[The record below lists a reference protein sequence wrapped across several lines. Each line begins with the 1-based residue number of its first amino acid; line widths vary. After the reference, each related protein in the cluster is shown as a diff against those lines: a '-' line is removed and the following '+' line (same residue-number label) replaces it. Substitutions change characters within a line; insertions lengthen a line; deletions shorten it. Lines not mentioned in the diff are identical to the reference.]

1 MTVTTQ
7 NPTSFEFVK
16 SKYSSDL
23 DIPDSASDDDNLYRA
38 IRDLDLSNSKVRKYL
53 NHIRWYNLRSNQ
65 RILAAGIPYAIL
77 CFCGFL
83 ICLLPLPGLQS
94 AFAVDRIVQ
103 PALFTA
109 GGVWFSDPAHS
120 TQYFMNTMT
129 IAALAFLGA
138 YVFTLRIF
146 IRAVA
151 TFDLSPVTMLR
162 ATAHVILSVSG
173 AVLIWRAL
181 PDPVS
186 QLAGGSYQEAAT
198 RSLPFAW
205 FFMAF
210 IFGFVPDSGLQ
221 FIFTRGSQWIRAIK
235 TTDDR
240 FIGNTKS
247 VPLDVIDGIDF
258 FTRFRLEEANIF
270 EVQNL
275 AVVNP
280 IMLHIETPF
289 GIYQTIDWV
298 AQAQL
303 CTVVGPERFLMF
315 RQHNIR
321 TIFDLERSVL
331 SVHSTPE
338 LRRFVGSV
346 LTMPTQTRTRLL
358 AESEMTYNGLG
369 GTAATKLDGP
379 SFDQYMAK
387 LFWPPQSDDRQQ
399 RLIAAPPVV
408 PQLPGPGGAA
418 PAPAKPADPPGDP
431 AGPPADAAAAGDPQ
445 PLSEAIDQT
454 LKHHVRVMV
463 DDLHVQRLRELWQ
476 TINQRLGPTS
486 ERLSDTPKLDP

>member
-1 MTVTTQ
+1 MSNSPR

-23 DIPDSASDDDNLYRA
+23 EIPDDALDDQQFYEN
-38 IRDLDLSNSKVRKYL
+38 IRDLNLNDSRVRRYL
-53 NHIRWYNLRSNQ
+53 QNIKWYNLRSNW
-65 RILAAGIPYAIL
+65 RILFAGFPYIAL
-77 CFCGFL
+77 CTCGFL
-83 ICLLPLPGLQS
+83 ICLLPLPLAGLQS
-94 AFAVDRIVQ
+94 VFSVDKIVQ
-103 PALFTA
+103 PALFST
-109 GGVWFSDPAHS
+109 GGIWFSGTDAS
-120 TQYFMNTMT
+120 AAAEAQNRYFINATT
-129 IAALAFLGA
+129 VAALAFLGA
-138 YVFTLRIF
+138 YIFTLRIF

-181 PDPVS
+181 PDPLS
-186 QLAGGSYQEAAT
+186 QFGDNRYLAAAT
-198 RSLPFAW
+198 GTLPFAW

-303 CTVVGPERFLMF
+303 CTVVGPERFLIF

-331 SVHSTPE
+331 SRHSTPE
-338 LRRFVGSV
+338 LRQVVGSI
-346 LTMPTQTRTRLL
+346 LTMPTQTRGLL
-358 AESEMTYNGLG
+358 LGESQMTYNGLG
-369 GTAATKLDGP
+369 ETGNTKLDGP
-379 SFDQYMAK
+379 LFDQYMAK
-387 LFWPPQSDDRQQ
+387 LFWTQPSGAIP
-399 RLIAAPPVV
+399 
-408 PQLPGPGGAA
+408 LPA
-418 PAPAKPADPPGDP
+418 PAPP
-431 AGPPADAAAAGDPQ
+431 AGQAPAVPAAASPTPPALPE
-445 PLSEAIDQT
+445 PIDET
-454 LKHHVRVMV
+454 LRHHVRVMV
-463 DDLHVQRLRELWQ
+463 DDLHVQRLRELWL
-476 TINQRLGPTS
+476 TIS
-486 ERLSDTPKLDP
+486 ERLGSGSERLTDTEPP

>member
-1 MTVTTQ
+1 MTAIKP

-23 DIPDSASDDDNLYRA
+23 DLSQNADDDQTFYENL
-38 IRDLDLSNSKVRKYL
+38 RDLNLDDSRVRSYL
-53 NHIRWYNLRSNQ
+53 RSIRWYNLRSNW
-65 RILAAGIPYAIL
+65 RILSAGVPYIAL
-77 CFCGFL
+77 CICGFL
-83 ICLLPLPGLQS
+83 VCLLPLPLAGLQS
-94 AFAVDRIVQ
+94 LFTVDKIVQ
-103 PALFTA
+103 PALFSTGGIWFFNADGSTA
-109 GGVWFSDPAHS
+109 AAAESR
-120 TQYFMNTMT
+120 YFINATT
-129 IAALAFLGA
+129 VAALAFLGA
-138 YVFTLRIF
+138 YIFTLRIF

-181 PDPVS
+181 PDPIS
-186 QLAGGSYQEAAT
+186 QITGNGYQAAAT
-198 RSLPFAW
+198 GTLPFAW
-205 FFMAF
+205 FFLAF

-221 FIFTRGSQWIRAIK
+221 FIFTRGSQWVRAIK

-240 FIGNTKS
+240 FIANTKS

-303 CTVVGPERFLMF
+303 CTVVGPERFLIF

-331 SVHSTPE
+331 SLHSTPE
-338 LRRFVGSV
+338 LRRVVGSI
-346 LTMPTQTRTRLL
+346 LTMPTQTRLRLL
-358 AESEMTYNGLG
+358 EESQMTYNGLG
-369 GTAATKLDGP
+369 ETGSTGLNEP
-379 SFDQYMAK
+379 QFDQYMAK
-387 LFWPPQSDDRQQ
+387 LFWSQAGQ
-399 RLIAAPPVV
+399 IA
-408 PQLPGPGGAA
+408 L
-418 PAPAKPADPPGDP
+418 PAPASP
-431 AGPPADAAAAGDPQ
+431 AGQQPAPAAAPFTPASLPS
-445 PLSEAIDQT
+445 PIDET
-454 LKHHVRVMV
+454 LRHHVRVMV
-463 DDLHVQRLRELWQ
+463 DDLHVQRLRELWL
-476 TINQRLGPTS
+476 TISRRLGGDS
-486 ERLSDTPKLDP
+486 ERLTDTATP